1 MGVVC
6 TSLKTFVGHNYRL
19 EYFIKHDF
27 MEKGIKVAFFCGQ
40 FSGERWLYTKNNHKK
55 IWMKSGFSLIL

>member
-6 TSLKTFVGHNYRL
+6 TSLKTFVGHTYRL

-27 MEKGIKVAFFCGQ
+27 MGKGIKVAFFL
-40 FSGERWLYTKNNHKK
+40 WP
-55 IWMKSGFSLIL
+55 I